1 MPKIKIDL
9 IEGVSMSLFST
20 LYMKYIEAKKKNGV
34 IFDQRSIDIVET
46 IDYDFSKFNPTKNNI
61 NSIVF

>member
-46 IDYDFSKFNPTKNNI
+46 ILNLIQQKTI
-61 NSIVF
+61 SIV